1 MHITCL
7 SEKLIYKNIKLNTE
21 KHATHRNKLTRGK
34 LCEIYYLYI
43 QCIHEKC
50 QAIWTNIIE
59 RKSIIRLIMRLTVK
73 NFCLGDY
80 FFAIFIEFLILYLF
94 SCGAYFSSENENRS
108 HFRIELNPQ
117 YVS

>member
-1 MHITCL
+1 L

-73 NFCLGDY
+73 TFVLEIISLQFLSNFSFCIYSLVEL
-80 FFAIFIEFLILYLF
+80 IFRAKTKIDPIFGL
-94 SCGAYFSSENENRS
+94 SSTLNMYRS
-108 HFRIELNPQ
+108 
-117 YVS
+117 S

>member
-1 MHITCL
+1 MSSHL
-7 SEKLIYKNIKLNTE
+7 DQYYRKKVNNTSYN
-21 KHATHRNKLTRGK
+21 A
-34 LCEIYYLYI
+34 
-43 QCIHEKC
+43 
-50 QAIWTNIIE
+50 
-59 RKSIIRLIMRLTVK
+59 SDSK

-80 FFAIFIEFLILYLF
+80 FVAIFIEFLILYLF